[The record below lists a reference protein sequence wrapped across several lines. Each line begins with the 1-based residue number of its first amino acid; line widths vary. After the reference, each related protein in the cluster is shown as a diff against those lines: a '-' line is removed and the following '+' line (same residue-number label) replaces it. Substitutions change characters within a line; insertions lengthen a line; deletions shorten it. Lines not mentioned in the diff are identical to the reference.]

1 MPEKRNGFKWGFYVE
16 SIQTDAIV
24 EQKRGK
30 KSHIQQKEVSD

>member
-16 SIQTDAIV
+16 NIQTDAIV
-24 EQKRGK
+24 EQNGG